1 MMVLALPLGAGSLGA
16 QATGRQWQ
24 LGPRVFSIGSET
36 DVNAQFSRIVNC
48 LLLPDSGVAVV
59 NGGSMQVRFF
69 DSVGRFVRHVGREG
83 GGPGEYRFFDRA
95 FRLAGDSLGIYD
107 GSLRRVT
114 VLSPTGEFARTVT
127 LARPSGVTGM
137 GGPTPVGGFADGSI
151 VSYAAPSIVPGAG
164 QERRA
169 VHRRIATFFRHAATG
184 EFILTL
190 GESPGGEQFLE
201 LTDGMVVNWAI
212 PFQRMF

>member
-1 MMVLALPLGAGSLGA
+1 MQHRASRMMVLALPLGTGSLGA

-83 GGPGEYRFFDRA
+83 GGPGE
-95 FRLAGDSLGIYD
+95 
-107 GSLRRVT
+107 
-114 VLSPTGEFARTVT
+114 
-127 LARPSGVTGM
+127 
-137 GGPTPVGGFADGSI
+137 
-151 VSYAAPSIVPGAG
+151 
-164 QERRA
+164 
-169 VHRRIATFFRHAATG
+169 
-184 EFILTL
+184 
-190 GESPGGEQFLE
+190 
-201 LTDGMVVNWAI
+201 
-212 PFQRMF
+212 